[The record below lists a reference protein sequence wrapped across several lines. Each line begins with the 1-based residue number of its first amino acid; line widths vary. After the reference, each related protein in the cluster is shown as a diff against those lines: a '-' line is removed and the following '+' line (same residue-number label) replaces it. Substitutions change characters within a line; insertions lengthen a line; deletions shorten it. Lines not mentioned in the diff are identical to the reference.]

1 MLKRLTV
8 SDTAHSTPP
17 AATGSWTLA
26 QIVACFEIPFNELIY
41 RAHTVHREHF
51 DPNAVQMSTLLSI
64 KTGGCPEDCGY
75 CAQST
80 RYDTG
85 VSAENLMD
93 LDDVLATAERA
104 KAAGASRFCMGA
116 AWRQLRDRDMKA
128 VTAMIEGVKAL
139 GLESC
144 VTLGMVTLRQAQRLE
159 AAGLD
164 YYNHNI
170 DTSAEYYRHVVTTR
184 TYQDR
189 LDTLANLRR
198 AGVKLCCGGIV
209 GMGETRRDRAG
220 MLMTL
225 VSLPEPPESVP
236 LNMLVPIA
244 GTPRA
249 DSPSLDPFE
258 FVRTVAVARIL
269 LPCSV
274 VRLSAGREAMSDELQ
289 ALCFFAGANSIFV
302 GEKLL
307 TAPNAD
313 SRADAA
319 LFDRLDLTA
328 MNPASAPVKPRR
340 SVI

>member
-289 ALCFFAGANSIFV
+289 ALCFFAGANSIFI

>member
-8 SDTAHSTPP
+8 SDTTHSTPP
-17 AATGSWTLA
+17 TATGAWTLA

-289 ALCFFAGANSIFV
+289 ALCFFAGANSIFI

>member
-340 SVI
+340 SVT